1 MISQW
6 RSWGEPGSSGFT
18 CHYVRMQWVPN
29 TNSTINTCTFTLW
42 YVHWQDW
49 TRICTPGFKCKNY
62 CTSSDIG
69 ACPNTGKFTANPQSP
84 NEMTRL
90 LTPNSQKKYIDRSS
104 SVMVAKY
111 PKLWS
116 NFKRIFPSN
125 NVTLMLR
132 TVFATKSNS
141 WFLRWHRRFATLVRT
156 NWISLPHPRSIN
168 SSRRSFKSSNVGN
181 LPFTRLCRYFSPRL

>member
-84 NEMTRL
+84 NEMTHL

-111 PKLWS
+111 PKLYRYS
-116 NFKRIFPSN
+116 QRIFSSN
-125 NVTLMLR
+125 KAKSILR
-132 TVFATKSNS
+132 TAFVEKSDS
-141 WFLRWHRRFATLVRT
+141 WFMGGLLRFATLVCANLIT
-156 NWISLPHPRSIN
+156 LPH
-168 SSRRSFKSSNVGN
+168 RRPMSAPKLPTSPPNVGN
-181 LPFTRLCRYFSPRL
+181 LSFTRLRRYISVQL